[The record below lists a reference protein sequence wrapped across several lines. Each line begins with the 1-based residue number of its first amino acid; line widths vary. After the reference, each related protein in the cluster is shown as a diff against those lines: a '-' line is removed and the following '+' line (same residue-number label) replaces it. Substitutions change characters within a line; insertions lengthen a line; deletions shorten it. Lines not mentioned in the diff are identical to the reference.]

1 VDTPD
6 LMSVASRTDIVNGL
20 TTDSANRGR
29 STSKMSMDPA
39 RYQFYR
45 PDRRTVVNGER
56 HSWGDTVREIID
68 AIPGI
73 SVSALRRLNRLPFVV
88 GVLSLGGAALGVIAL
103 ASTAIVGRPSP
114 EFWSSP
120 WYIAAQ
126 SVVLTAFGLA
136 LIALY
141 YKLRE

>member
-1 VDTPD
+1 
-6 LMSVASRTDIVNGL
+6 
-20 TTDSANRGR
+20 
-29 STSKMSMDPA
+29 MD
-39 RYQFYR
+39 
-45 PDRRTVVNGER
+45 GER
-56 HSWGDTVREIID
+56 HSWGDTVREVID

-88 GVLSLGGAALGVIAL
+88 GVFSLGGAALGVIAL
-103 ASTAIVGRPSP
+103 AFTAIGGRTSP
-114 EFWSSP
+114 EFWASP

-126 SVVLTAFGLA
+126 SVVLTAFGLT

>member
-1 VDTPD
+1 MILD
-6 LMSVASRTDIVNGL
+6 
-20 TTDSANRGR
+20 
-29 STSKMSMDPA
+29 
-39 RYQFYR
+39 R
-45 PDRRTVVNGER
+45 PDISPIDPTGELVNGER
-56 HSWGDTVREIID
+56 HSWGDTMRQIID

-88 GVLSLGGAALGVIAL
+88 GVFSLGVAALGVIAL
-103 ASTAIVGRPSP
+103 AFTAIGGRPSP
-114 EFWSSP
+114 EFWGSQ

-136 LIALY
+136 LITLY

>member
-1 VDTPD
+1 MIMD
-6 LMSVASRTDIVNGL
+6 LT
-20 TTDSANRGR
+20 
-29 STSKMSMDPA
+29 

-45 PDRRTVVNGER
+45 PDRRTVVDGER
-56 HSWGDTVREIID
+56 HSWGDRVREVID

-88 GVLSLGGAALGVIAL
+88 GVLSLGGAAIGVIAL
-103 ASTAIVGRPSP
+103 ALTAIGGRPSP

-126 SVVLTAFGLA
+126 SVVLTAFGLT
-136 LIALY
+136 LIVLY
-141 YKLRE
+141 YKLHE